1 MCEGCRVTRPLSPIL
16 QYPLLT
22 NWCGTRRRQI
32 LQQGKERFGGCQ
44 VCCFQV
50 KLQLH
55 PADVSTIKKGC
66 GGPHGARG
74 QARCPDQQCRSAA
87 SRFCCSACSRFRGA
101 ARNECARSLSPQP
114 ASATTTLA
122 EDFCFGSPRFI
133 TRELGGISLGI
144 DLHSPT
150 PEGMTFDAAT
160 GAPVRHAG
168 RMRNYG
174 QSRIANGLPDS
185 ELVRRY
191 PPSPSKIVTNV

>member
-1 MCEGCRVTRPLSPIL
+1 MAREDRLDV
-16 QYPLLT
+16 LT
-22 NWCGTRRRQI
+22 NNAGVLR
-32 LQQGKERFGGCQ
+32 
-44 VCCFQV
+44 
-50 KLQLH
+50 
-55 PADVSTIKKGC
+55 
-66 GGPHGARG
+66 
-74 QARCPDQQCRSAA
+74 
-87 SRFCCSACSRFRGA
+87 
-101 ARNECARSLSPQP
+101 P
-114 ASATTTLA
+114 ASAAAPAQGFEAQLA
-122 EDFCFGSPRFI
+122 TNALEDFCFGSPRFI